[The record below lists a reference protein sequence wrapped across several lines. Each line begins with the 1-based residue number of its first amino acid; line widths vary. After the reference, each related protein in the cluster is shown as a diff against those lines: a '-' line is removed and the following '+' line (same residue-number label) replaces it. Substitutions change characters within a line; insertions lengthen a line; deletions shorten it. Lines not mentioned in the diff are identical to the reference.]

1 MIRECAAQGIRLDRD
16 YLVRS
21 GEAIELFPGVR
32 EWFARITAYG
42 ADLGVDVE
50 HYVISSGLR
59 EIIEGSGIAHEFKQ
73 IYACEFYY
81 DESGLAAWPKLD
93 VNFTNKTQFVYRIN
107 KGILDIARDKE
118 LNDSMPDDS
127 KRVPFTNM
135 VYVGDGLSDVPCMKM
150 MRAYGGQAVAVYQ
163 KSNRAGVEKLL
174 QDGRRLHFPR
184 RLPRGNGVR
193 QNGAQH
199 SAQNGSLRR
208 AEREERR
215 AAARHR
221 AGRRPPTR
229 SCYSK
234 RENAMDEM
242 NTVGTLYIVATPIGN
257 ARDMTERGRQI
268 LETADIIAAEDTR
281 RSVVLLNKLGIRG
294 NQLSANHKFNEYG
307 KAKWFIEQL
316 QQGTTSPSS
325 PTRARPCISDPGN
338 ELIRA
343 AIDAG
348 IRVVGVPGCCAAVTA
363 LSISGFD
370 LSTFFFFGFFPREAA
385 DRRRAL
391 AMMRRGD
398 TRTYCFYESPKRI
411 MDAVEFFI
419 SEHAGVR
426 LCLCNDMTKL
436 HEMTFRGTP
445 AEVRDQLLAKGSYDK
460 GEYVLLC
467 EVEEDYLITEVEH
480 VSSPEALL
488 VDCMVQHDCT
498 AKDAIKLLLKDD
510 NNTYSKNEALRR
522 ASCPEKR
529 GSAHERVLD
538 DLTTR
543 LDTLTKAVLSQ
554 PLARIGCSRVTIRP
568 LSAARQGV
576 FSA

>member
-1 MIRECAAQGIRLDRD
+1 
-16 YLVRS
+16 
-21 GEAIELFPGVR
+21 
-32 EWFARITAYG
+32 
-42 ADLGVDVE
+42 
-50 HYVISSGLR
+50 
-59 EIIEGSGIAHEFKQ
+59 
-73 IYACEFYY
+73 
-81 DESGLAAWPKLD
+81 
-93 VNFTNKTQFVYRIN
+93 
-107 KGILDIARDKE
+107 
-118 LNDSMPDDS
+118 
-127 KRVPFTNM
+127 
-135 VYVGDGLSDVPCMKM
+135 
-150 MRAYGGQAVAVYQ
+150 
-163 KSNRAGVEKLL
+163 
-174 QDGRRLHFPR
+174 
-184 RLPRGNGVR
+184 
-193 QNGAQH
+193 
-199 SAQNGSLRR
+199 
-208 AEREERR
+208 
-215 AAARHR
+215 
-221 AGRRPPTR
+221 
-229 SCYSK
+229 
-234 RENAMDEM
+234 MDEM

-316 QQGTTSPSS
+316 RQGKSIAVITDAGT
-325 PTRARPCISDPGN
+325 PCISDPGN

-370 LSTFFFFGFFPREAA
+370 LS
-385 DRRRAL
+385 
-391 AMMRRGD
+391 MMRRGD

-510 NNTYSKNEALRR
+510 NNTYSKNELYAAHLAL
-522 ASCPEKR
+522 K
-529 GSAHERVLD
+529 ERFG
-538 DLTTR
+538 
-543 LDTLTKAVLSQ
+543 A
-554 PLARIGCSRVTIRP
+554 
-568 LSAARQGV
+568 
-576 FSA
+576 

>member
-1 MIRECAAQGIRLDRD
+1 
-16 YLVRS
+16 
-21 GEAIELFPGVR
+21 
-32 EWFARITAYG
+32 
-42 ADLGVDVE
+42 
-50 HYVISSGLR
+50 
-59 EIIEGSGIAHEFKQ
+59 
-73 IYACEFYY
+73 
-81 DESGLAAWPKLD
+81 
-93 VNFTNKTQFVYRIN
+93 
-107 KGILDIARDKE
+107 
-118 LNDSMPDDS
+118 
-127 KRVPFTNM
+127 
-135 VYVGDGLSDVPCMKM
+135 
-150 MRAYGGQAVAVYQ
+150 
-163 KSNRAGVEKLL
+163 
-174 QDGRRLHFPR
+174 
-184 RLPRGNGVR
+184 
-193 QNGAQH
+193 
-199 SAQNGSLRR
+199 
-208 AEREERR
+208 
-215 AAARHR
+215 
-221 AGRRPPTR
+221 
-229 SCYSK
+229 
-234 RENAMDEM
+234 MDEM

-316 QQGTTSPSS
+316 QQGKSIAVIT
-325 PTRARPCISDPGN
+325 
-338 ELIRA
+338 
-343 AIDAG
+343 DAG

-419 SEHAGVR
+419 MEHAGVR

-488 VDCMVQHDCT
+488 VDCMVRCDCT

-510 NNTYSKNEALRR
+510 NNTYSKNELYAAHLAL
-522 ASCPEKR
+522 K
-529 GSAHERVLD
+529 ERFG
-538 DLTTR
+538 
-543 LDTLTKAVLSQ
+543 A
-554 PLARIGCSRVTIRP
+554 
-568 LSAARQGV
+568 
-576 FSA
+576 

>member
-1 MIRECAAQGIRLDRD
+1 
-16 YLVRS
+16 
-21 GEAIELFPGVR
+21 
-32 EWFARITAYG
+32 
-42 ADLGVDVE
+42 
-50 HYVISSGLR
+50 
-59 EIIEGSGIAHEFKQ
+59 
-73 IYACEFYY
+73 
-81 DESGLAAWPKLD
+81 
-93 VNFTNKTQFVYRIN
+93 
-107 KGILDIARDKE
+107 
-118 LNDSMPDDS
+118 
-127 KRVPFTNM
+127 
-135 VYVGDGLSDVPCMKM
+135 
-150 MRAYGGQAVAVYQ
+150 
-163 KSNRAGVEKLL
+163 
-174 QDGRRLHFPR
+174 
-184 RLPRGNGVR
+184 
-193 QNGAQH
+193 
-199 SAQNGSLRR
+199 
-208 AEREERR
+208 
-215 AAARHR
+215 
-221 AGRRPPTR
+221 
-229 SCYSK
+229 
-234 RENAMDEM
+234 MDEM

-316 QQGTTSPSS
+316 QQGKSIAVIT
-325 PTRARPCISDPGN
+325 
-338 ELIRA
+338 
-343 AIDAG
+343 DAG
-348 IRVVGVPGCCAAVTA
+348 IRVIGVPGCCAAVTA

-488 VDCMVQHDCT
+488 VDCMVRCDCT

-510 NNTYSKNEALRR
+510 NNTYSKNELYAAHLAL
-522 ASCPEKR
+522 K
-529 GSAHERVLD
+529 ERFG
-538 DLTTR
+538 
-543 LDTLTKAVLSQ
+543 A
-554 PLARIGCSRVTIRP
+554 
-568 LSAARQGV
+568 
-576 FSA
+576 